1 MKEELKVAIEMKER
15 RIKNQKEEC
24 ERIKQGILKALE
36 EEMSSSELA
45 KASIIYRREEDSL
58 LELEAELKI
67 MQGILKRGE

>member
-24 ERIKQGILKALE
+24 ERVKQRILKSLE
-36 EEMSSSELA
+36 EKMSSSELS
-45 KASIIYRREEDSL
+45 KASIIYKREEDSL

-67 MQGILKRGE
+67 MQAILKRGE

>member
-24 ERIKQGILKALE
+24 ERIKQRILKALE
-36 EEMSSSELA
+36 EKMSSSELA